1 MGTVQTV
8 QTIRIPEGYQI
19 DTERSNDRKIVL
31 KKIEDKRVR
40 TWEEYSKKME
50 GKDSYYYDEI
60 FKEIRYAHFNSKPL
74 ISEFEDKEEAEAF
87 VALGKLRKFR
97 KDWIGKWEPDYEND
111 CEPKFAIITVE
122 NKISKEGEN
131 YTVNSSMSFPT
142 EKMRDEFF
150 DTFKDLLEQ
159 AKTLL

>member
-1 MGTVQTV
+1 ME
-8 QTIRIPEGYQI
+8 TIQIPEGYVI
-19 DTERSNDRKIVL
+19 DTKQSNERQIVL
-31 KKIEDKRVR
+31 RKIEDNKARS
-40 TWEEYSKKME
+40 WDEYCKKME
-50 GKDSYYYDEI
+50 GKDSYYYDEL
-60 FKEIRYAHFNSKPL
+60 FKKIRLARFNSVPL
-74 ISEFEDKEEAEAF
+74 ISEFDDKEEAEAF

-97 KDWIGKWEPDYEND
+97 KDWIGEWKPDYENV

>member
-1 MGTVQTV
+1 ME
-8 QTIRIPEGYQI
+8 TIQIPEGYVI
-19 DTERSNDRKIVL
+19 DTEKSNERQIVL
-31 KKIEDKRVR
+31 KKIEDNKARS
-40 TWEEYSKKME
+40 WEEYSKKME
-50 GKDSYYYDEI
+50 GKDSYYYDET
-60 FKEIRYAHFNSKPL
+60 FKEIRSARFNDGPL
-74 ISEFEDKEEAEAF
+74 LSEFEDKEEAEAF
-87 VALGKLRKFR
+87 AAFGKLRKFR
-97 KDWIGKWEPDYEND
+97 KDWIGEWEPDYENV

>member
-1 MGTVQTV
+1 ME
-8 QTIRIPEGYQI
+8 TIQIPEGYVI
-19 DTERSNDRKIVL
+19 DTEKSNERQIVL
-31 KKIEDKRVR
+31 KKIEDNKARS
-40 TWEEYSKKME
+40 WEEYCKKME
-50 GKDSYYYDEI
+50 GKDSYYYDEL
-60 FKEIRYAHFNSKPL
+60 FKKIRLARFNSEPL
-74 ISEFEDKEEAEAF
+74 LSEFEDKEEAEAF

-97 KDWIGKWEPDYEND
+97 KDWIGEWKPDYKN
-111 CEPKFAIITVE
+111 CSEPKFAISTVE
-122 NKISKEGEN
+122 NKISKDGEN

>member
-1 MGTVQTV
+1 MEIVK
-8 QTIRIPEGYQI
+8 TIRIPEGYQI
-19 DTERSNDRKIVL
+19 DKERSSDRKIIL

-50 GKDSYYYDEI
+50 GKDSYYYDETI
-60 FKEIRYAHFNSKPL
+60 NEIRSARFNDGPL
-74 ISEFEDKEEAEAF
+74 LSEFEDKEEAEAF
-87 VALGKLRKFR
+87 AAFGKLRKFR
-97 KDWIGKWEPDYEND
+97 KDWIGEWEPDYEND